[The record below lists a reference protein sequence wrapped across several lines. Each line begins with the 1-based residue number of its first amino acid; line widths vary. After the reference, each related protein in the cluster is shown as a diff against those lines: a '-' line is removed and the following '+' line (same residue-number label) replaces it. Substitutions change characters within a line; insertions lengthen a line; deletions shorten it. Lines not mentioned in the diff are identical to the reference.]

1 MGIKG
6 LTSLIQKYA
15 PESIES
21 INLHTLSNKRL
32 AIDASIF
39 IYKMAFS
46 VKSSKEGKNYGHI
59 IGIFQKSINYL
70 AVGIEP
76 IYVFDGKPPEA
87 KNSVLKSR
95 RDKSDALKKLMN
107 ESEDKEKKEKYKTQS
122 FRMTKE
128 DVDDVK
134 KLLSLMGISYI
145 QADGEAEGYASE
157 LCKMGY
163 VDGVV
168 TEDMDSLAFGTP
180 LLVRSNIDKSIKRKD
195 VLSTI
200 NMQKILESMNISFDE
215 FLDVCIMSG
224 CDYCENIKGIGPN
237 KSYQNIKE
245 HKTIESFVESY
256 KKVEPDYLDKVKT
269 SRELFKIYD
278 KKIIEKDIKKS
289 ASLINPEELKS
300 FLVYKCGL
308 SEKRFNNAMIK
319 ITPKASI

>member
-6 LTSLIQKYA
+6 LTGLIQKYA
-15 PESIES
+15 PDSVET
-21 INLHTLSNKRL
+21 INLHTLSGKTL
-32 AIDASIF
+32 AIDASLF

-46 VKSSKEGKNYGHI
+46 VKTSKEGKSYGHI
-59 IGIFQKSINYL
+59 IGIFQKTINYL
-70 AVGIEP
+70 AVGIVP
-76 IYVFDGKPPEA
+76 IYVFDGKPPKE
-87 KNSVLKSR
+87 KNNVLKSR
-95 RDKSDALKKLMN
+95 REKSVALKKLMD

-134 KLLSLMGISYI
+134 KLLSLMGVSYI

-157 LCKMGY
+157 LCKMAY

-180 LLVRSNIDKSIKRKD
+180 LLVRSNIDRSIKRKD

-200 NMQKILESMNISFDE
+200 NMEKVLEGMNISFDE
-215 FLDVCIMSG
+215 FLDICIMSG

-245 HKTIESFVESY
+245 HKTIEKFVESY
-256 KKVEPDYLDKVKT
+256 KKVDTDYIEKVKT

-278 KKIIEKDIKKS
+278 KKILEKDIKKS
-289 ASLINPEELKS
+289 ASLINPGELKTY
-300 FLVYKCGL
+300 LVDTCGL
-308 SEKRFNNAMIK
+308 SERRFDNAMIK
-319 ITPKASI
+319 VTPK

>member
-6 LTSLIQKYA
+6 LTGLIQKYA
-15 PESIES
+15 PDAVET
-21 INLHTLSNKRL
+21 INLHTLSGKTL
-32 AIDASIF
+32 AIDASLF

-46 VKSSKEGKNYGHI
+46 VKTSKEGKGYGHI
-59 IGIFQKSINYL
+59 IGIFQKTINYL

-87 KNSVLKSR
+87 KNNVLKSR
-95 RDKSDALKKLMN
+95 RDKSEALKKLMD

-122 FRMTKE
+122 FRMTKD
-128 DVDDVK
+128 DVNNVK

-180 LLVRSNIDKSIKRKD
+180 LLVRSNIDKTIKRKD

-200 NMQKILESMNISFDE
+200 NMEKVLEGMNISFDE
-215 FLDVCIMSG
+215 FLDICIMSG

-245 HKTIESFVESY
+245 HKTIEKFVESY
-256 KKVEPDYLDKVKT
+256 KKVDTDYIEKVKT
-269 SRELFKIYD
+269 SRELFKVYD
-278 KKIIEKDIKKS
+278 KKILEKDIKKS
-289 ASLINPEELKS
+289 ASLLNTGELKTY
-300 FLVYKCGL
+300 LVDTCGM
-308 SEKRFNNAMIK
+308 SEKRFENALVK
-319 ITPKASI
+319 ITPK

>member
-6 LTSLIQKYA
+6 LTGLIQKYA
-15 PESIES
+15 PDSVET
-21 INLHTLSNKRL
+21 INLHTLSGKTL
-32 AIDASIF
+32 AIDASLF

-46 VKSSKEGKNYGHI
+46 VKTSKEGKSYGHI
-59 IGIFQKSINYL
+59 IGIFQKTINYL
-70 AVGIEP
+70 AVGIVP
-76 IYVFDGKPPEA
+76 IYVFDGKPPKE
-87 KNSVLKSR
+87 KNNVLKSR
-95 RDKSDALKKLMN
+95 REKSVALKKLMD

-134 KLLSLMGISYI
+134 KLLSLMGVSYI

-157 LCKMGY
+157 LCKMAY

-180 LLVRSNIDKSIKRKD
+180 LLVRSNIDRSIKRKD

-200 NMQKILESMNISFDE
+200 NMEKVLEGMNISFDE
-215 FLDVCIMSG
+215 FLDICIMSG

-237 KSYQNIKE
+237 KSYQYIKE
-245 HKTIESFVESY
+245 HKTIEKFVESY
-256 KKVEPDYLDKVKT
+256 KKVDTDYIEKVKT

-278 KKIIEKDIKKS
+278 KKILEKDIKKS
-289 ASLINPEELKS
+289 ASLINPGELKTY
-300 FLVYKCGL
+300 LVDTCGL
-308 SEKRFNNAMIK
+308 SERRFDNAMIK
-319 ITPKASI
+319 VTPK

>member
-6 LTSLIQKYA
+6 LTGLIQKYA
-15 PESIES
+15 PDSVET
-21 INLHTLSNKRL
+21 INLHTLSGKTL
-32 AIDASIF
+32 AIDASLF

-46 VKSSKEGKNYGHI
+46 VKTSKEGKSYGHI
-59 IGIFQKSINYL
+59 IGIFQKTINYL
-70 AVGIEP
+70 AVGIVP
-76 IYVFDGKPPEA
+76 IYVFDGKPPKE
-87 KNSVLKSR
+87 KNNVLKSR
-95 RDKSDALKKLMN
+95 REKSVALKKLMD

-145 QADGEAEGYASE
+145 QSNGEAEGYASE

-180 LLVRSNIDKSIKRKD
+180 LLVRSNIDRSIKRKD

-200 NMQKILESMNISFDE
+200 NMQKVLEGMNISFDE
-215 FLDVCIMSG
+215 FLDICIMSG

-237 KSYQNIKE
+237 KSYLNIKE
-245 HKTIESFVESY
+245 HTTIEKFVESY
-256 KKVEPDYLDKVKT
+256 KKVDIDYLDRVKT
-269 SRELFKIYD
+269 SRKLFKIYD
-278 KKIIEKDIKKS
+278 KKILEKDIKKS
-289 ASLINPEELKS
+289 ASLINPGELKTY
-300 FLVYKCGL
+300 LVDTCGL

-319 ITPKASI
+319 VTPK

>member
-6 LTSLIQKYA
+6 LTGLIQKYA
-15 PESIES
+15 PDAVET
-21 INLHTLSNKRL
+21 INLHTLSGKTL
-32 AIDASIF
+32 AIDASLF

-46 VKSSKEGKNYGHI
+46 VKTSKEGKGYGHI
-59 IGIFQKSINYL
+59 IGIFQKTINYL
-70 AVGIEP
+70 AVGIVP
-76 IYVFDGKPPEA
+76 IYVFDGKPPKE
-87 KNSVLKSR
+87 KNNVLKSR
-95 RDKSDALKKLMN
+95 REKSVALKKLMD

-145 QADGEAEGYASE
+145 QSNGEAEGYASE

-180 LLVRSNIDKSIKRKD
+180 LLVRSNIDRSIKRKD

-200 NMQKILESMNISFDE
+200 NMQKVLEGMNISFDE
-215 FLDVCIMSG
+215 FLDICIMSG

-237 KSYQNIKE
+237 KSYLNIKE
-245 HKTIESFVESY
+245 HTTIEKFVESY
-256 KKVEPDYLDKVKT
+256 KKVDIDYLDRVKT
-269 SRELFKIYD
+269 SRKLFKIYD
-278 KKIIEKDIKKS
+278 KKILEKDIKKS
-289 ASLINPEELKS
+289 ASLINPGELKTY
-300 FLVYKCGL
+300 LVDTCGL

-319 ITPKASI
+319 VTPK

>member
-6 LTSLIQKYA
+6 LTGLIQKYA
-15 PESIES
+15 PDSVET
-21 INLHTLSNKRL
+21 INLHTLSGKTL
-32 AIDASIF
+32 AIDASLF

-46 VKSSKEGKNYGHI
+46 VKTSKEGKGYGHI
-59 IGIFQKSINYL
+59 IGIFQKTINYL

-87 KNSVLKSR
+87 KNNVLKSR
-95 RDKSDALKKLMN
+95 RDKSEALKKLMD

-122 FRMTKE
+122 FRMTKD
-128 DVDDVK
+128 DVNNVK

-180 LLVRSNIDKSIKRKD
+180 LLVRSNIDKTIKRKD

-200 NMQKILESMNISFDE
+200 NMEKVLEGMNISFDE
-215 FLDVCIMSG
+215 FLDICIMSG

-245 HKTIESFVESY
+245 HKTIEKFVESY
-256 KKVEPDYLDKVKT
+256 KKVDTDYIEKVKT
-269 SRELFKIYD
+269 SRELFKVYD
-278 KKIIEKDIKKS
+278 KKILEKDIKKS
-289 ASLINPEELKS
+289 ASLLNTGELKTY
-300 FLVYKCGL
+300 LVDTCGM
-308 SEKRFNNAMIK
+308 SEKRFENALVK
-319 ITPKASI
+319 ITPK

>member
-6 LTSLIQKYA
+6 LTGLIQKYA
-15 PESIES
+15 PDSVET
-21 INLHTLSNKRL
+21 INLHTLSGKTL
-32 AIDASIF
+32 AIDASLF

-46 VKSSKEGKNYGHI
+46 VKTSTEGKSYGHI
-59 IGIFQKSINYL
+59 IGIFQKTINYL
-70 AVGIEP
+70 AVGIVP
-76 IYVFDGKPPEA
+76 IYVFDGKPPKE
-87 KNSVLKSR
+87 KNNVLKSR
-95 RDKSDALKKLMN
+95 REKSVALKKLMD

-134 KLLSLMGISYI
+134 KLLSLMGVSYI

-157 LCKMGY
+157 LCKMAY

-180 LLVRSNIDKSIKRKD
+180 LLVRSNIDRSIKRKD

-200 NMQKILESMNISFDE
+200 NMEKVLEGMNISFDE
-215 FLDVCIMSG
+215 FLDICIMSG

-237 KSYQNIKE
+237 KSYLNIKE
-245 HKTIESFVESY
+245 HTTIEKFVESY
-256 KKVEPDYLDKVKT
+256 KKVDIDYLDRVKT
-269 SRELFKIYD
+269 SRKLFKIYD
-278 KKIIEKDIKKS
+278 KKILEKDIKKS
-289 ASLINPEELKS
+289 ASLINPGELKTY
-300 FLVYKCGL
+300 LVDTCGL

-319 ITPKASI
+319 VTPK

>member
-6 LTSLIQKYA
+6 LTGLIQKYA
-15 PESIES
+15 PDSVET
-21 INLHTLSNKRL
+21 INLHTLSGKTL
-32 AIDASIF
+32 AIDASLF

-46 VKSSKEGKNYGHI
+46 VKTSKEGKSYGHI
-59 IGIFQKSINYL
+59 IGIFQKTINYL
-70 AVGIEP
+70 AVGIVP
-76 IYVFDGKPPEA
+76 IYVFDGKPPKE
-87 KNSVLKSR
+87 KNNVLKSR
-95 RDKSDALKKLMN
+95 REKSVALKKLMD

-134 KLLSLMGISYI
+134 KLLSLMGVSYI

-157 LCKMGY
+157 LCKMAY

-180 LLVRSNIDKSIKRKD
+180 LLVRSNIDRSIKRKD

-200 NMQKILESMNISFDE
+200 NMEKVLEGMNISFDE
-215 FLDVCIMSG
+215 FLDICIMSG

-245 HKTIESFVESY
+245 HKTIEKFVESY
-256 KKVEPDYLDKVKT
+256 KKVDTDYIEKVKT
-269 SRELFKIYD
+269 SRELFKVYD
-278 KKIIEKDIKKS
+278 KKILEKDIKKS
-289 ASLINPEELKS
+289 ASLLNTGELKTY
-300 FLVYKCGL
+300 LVDTCGM
-308 SEKRFNNAMIK
+308 SEKRFENALVK
-319 ITPKASI
+319 ITPK

>member
-6 LTSLIQKYA
+6 LTGLIQKYA
-15 PESIES
+15 PDAVET
-21 INLHTLSNKRL
+21 INLHTLSGKTL
-32 AIDASIF
+32 AIDASLF

-46 VKSSKEGKNYGHI
+46 VKTSKEGKSYGHI
-59 IGIFQKSINYL
+59 IGIFQKTINYL
-70 AVGIEP
+70 AVGIVP
-76 IYVFDGKPPEA
+76 VYVFDGKPPEA
-87 KNSVLKSR
+87 KSNVLKSR
-95 RDKSDALKKLMN
+95 REKSVALKKLMD
-107 ESEDKEKKEKYKTQS
+107 ESEDKDKKEKYKTQS

-134 KLLSLMGISYI
+134 KLLSLMGVSYI

-180 LLVRSNIDKSIKRKD
+180 LLVRSNIDRSIKRKD

-200 NMQKILESMNISFDE
+200 NMERVLEGMNISFDE
-215 FLDVCIMSG
+215 FLDICIMSG

-245 HKTIESFVESY
+245 HKTIEKFVESY
-256 KKVEPDYLDKVKT
+256 KKVDIDYLDRVKT

-278 KKIIEKDIKKS
+278 KKIPEKDIKKS
-289 ASLINPEELKS
+289 ASLINPGELKTY
-300 FLVYKCGL
+300 LVDTCGL
-308 SEKRFNNAMIK
+308 SEKRFDNAMIK
-319 ITPKASI
+319 ITPK